1 MSGQAIGGGV
11 IPDHYE
17 QWLCGFSWHIG
28 VATSVMAELWALKN
42 CLVLVVLY
50 GILELGDK
58 VLDLG
63 LKEGYV
69 VVEFGSGVEVSGG
82 EEVLEGF
89 GEADLLERE
98 RDSVKRD
105 IVVVLECGFVKEVG
119 FGWVVMMVTLWP
131 CDAKSWAI
139 SKREIMWPSAR
150 NGRKKISRG

>member
-1 MSGQAIGGGV
+1 M
-11 IPDHYE
+11 
-17 QWLCGFSWHIG
+17 
-28 VATSVMAELWALKN
+28 
-42 CLVLVVLY
+42 
-50 GILELGDK
+50 GDK

-69 VVEFGSGVEVSGG
+69 VVKFGSGVEVGGG

-89 GEADLLERE
+89 EKADLLGRE

-105 IVVVLECGFVKEVG
+105 IVVVLECGFMKEVG

-139 SKREIMWPSAR
+139 SKREIMWPGAR